1 MCSPTH
7 RHKFSHVLVGMEVWY
22 VVLTFLVIILLGL
35 RSRVSYVSEISRD
48 DFDSYVINLK
58 TNKDRR
64 DYISSEYN
72 KSDLVSKPFV
82 LVEAVDGRTGDIK
95 EFVTQ
100 RVREGLQKIEETG
113 KRVSHDHLTRGMVG
127 CYLSHLKVLEMIK
140 SSSKPYGLV
149 LEDDASFPED
159 VYTKHIKNALLTMP
173 EDWDVILL
181 GRWPLEEMNE
191 KTYVKVNKFWGTHGY
206 LVNRQGAE
214 KIIKHGGAPIDDQ
227 IDGAMGALARQGV
240 LKIYAPYRNVIRVNT
255 GLQSQVQMNVS
266 N

>member
-1 MCSPTH
+1 
-7 RHKFSHVLVGMEVWY
+7 MEVWY
-22 VVLTFLVIILLGL
+22 VVLIFLIIILIGL
-35 RSRVSYVSEISRD
+35 RSRVSYAPEISRD

-58 TNKDRR
+58 MNKDRR

-82 LVEAVDGRTGDIK
+82 LVEAVDGRAEDIINL
-95 EFVTQ
+95 VTQ
-100 RVREGLQKIEETG
+100 RVREGLQKIEDTG
-113 KRVSHDHLTRGMVG
+113 KRLSHDHLTRGMVG

-181 GRWPLEEMNE
+181 GRWPLEETNE
-191 KTYVKVNKFWGTHGY
+191 NKYVKVNRFWGTHGY

-214 KIIKHGGAPIDDQ
+214 KIIKHGGVPIDDQ
-227 IDGAMGALARQGV
+227 IDGTMGKLARQGI
-240 LKIYAPYRNVIRVNT
+240 LKIYAPYINVISVNT
-255 GLQSQVQMNVS
+255 DLQSQIQMNVS
-266 N
+266 E